1 MSQRKD
7 TDAPPDWVRAD
18 KWLFF
23 ARFCKSRS
31 IAAQLCQSG
40 RLRVSGQVVGKAN
53 HRLRV
58 GDVLT
63 FSQGRYIR
71 VVRVEQLG
79 QRRGPASEAQTLYSD
94 LKPRE
99 EQAPLPREFGPGRRE
114 RGEGRPTKKERR
126 AVDKLRD
133 PA

>member
-1 MSQRKD
+1 MSSRD
-7 TDAPPDWVRAD
+7 TSDPQDWVRAD

-53 HRLRV
+53 HKLRV

-71 VVRVEQLG
+71 VVRVECLG
-79 QRRGPASEAQTLYSD
+79 ERRGPASEAQTLYSD

-99 EQAPLPREFGPGRRE
+99 EQTPLPGRLSPGRRE

-133 PA
+133 PQ

>member
-1 MSQRKD
+1 MSEDVVQN
-7 TDAPPDWVRAD
+7 PEEWIRAD

-40 RLRVSGQVVGKAN
+40 RLRVSGQAVSKAN
-53 HRLRV
+53 HKVRV

-63 FSQGRYIR
+63 FSQGRFIR
-71 VVRVEQLG
+71 VVRVERLG
-79 QRRGPASEAQTLYSD
+79 VRRGPAPEAQTLYSD

-99 EQAPLPREFGPGRRE
+99 EQTPLPRGGPGSGRE
-114 RGEGRPTKKERR
+114 RGEGRPTKKDRR
-126 AVDKLRD
+126 ALDRLLD
-133 PA
+133 PD

>member
-1 MSQRKD
+1 MSNRD
-7 TDAPPDWVRAD
+7 VSASEDWIRAD

-53 HRLRV
+53 HKLRV

-71 VVRVEQLG
+71 VVRVERLG
-79 QRRGPASEAQTLYSD
+79 ERRGPASEAQTLYND

-99 EQAPLPREFGPGRRE
+99 EQTPLPAQLGLGRRE

-133 PA
+133 PG